1 MLNFHVCWEWIENI
15 LLHSLA
21 SYKCKYIMTTEAA
34 IDSCSNNNFPEE
46 EHSFRAS
53 VKKVFCSA
61 RLEACSFLRKTSV
74 SILRGIL

>member
-1 MLNFHVCWEWIENI
+1 
-15 LLHSLA
+15 
-21 SYKCKYIMTTEAA
+21 MTTEAA

-61 RLEACSFLRKTSV
+61 RLEACIFLRKTSV
-74 SILRGIL
+74 NILRGIL